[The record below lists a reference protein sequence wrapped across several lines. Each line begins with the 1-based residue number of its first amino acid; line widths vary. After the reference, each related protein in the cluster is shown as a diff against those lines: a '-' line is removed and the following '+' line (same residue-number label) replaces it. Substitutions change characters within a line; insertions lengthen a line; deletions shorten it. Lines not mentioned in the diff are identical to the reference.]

1 MISSSGVRLDTAEN
15 WKLKTK
21 KHYSKIIFKC
31 VNGLWVPWIVHGTH
45 WCAEKGGKSQTLWLL
60 FMNISRNS
68 EVCLSNACKKKK
80 KKLPDADALGFSGE
94 SKCNLDSRR
103 SGQIPAIFSEK
114 NCRIWR
120 PFFFFFSRFGC
131 FLYSNDQ
138 LGPINAHPHL
148 KPTRPIFLTGRVHIG
163 SKTNLT
169 QLVDSPTIIY
179 QHSLYST

>member
-1 MISSSGVRLDTAEN
+1 MRPTDVLKRVGKVKHCGYCSWTVVVTVR
-15 WKLKTK
+15 
-21 KHYSKIIFKC
+21 F
-31 VNGLWVPWIVHGTH
+31 V
-45 WCAEKGGKSQTLWLL
+45 SQ
-60 FMNISRNS
+60 MR
-68 EVCLSNACKKKK
+68 AKKKK
-80 KKLPDADALGFSGE
+80 KMLDADALGFSGE

-120 PFFFFFSRFGC
+120 PFFFYYYFFLIFFFRFGC
-131 FLYSNDQ
+131 FLYSSNQ
-138 LGPINAHPHL
+138 PGLINAHPHP
-148 KPTRPIFLTGRVHIG
+148 KPTRPIFLMGLVHIG